1 MKKGRTQFGF
11 FNGGAM
17 NKKIMP
23 HCLAIVLMC
32 NAMIFLGF
40 FLGRSIQAGV
50 LDWQRMLPCLLFA
63 VAAAVWST
71 WLYLDVND
79 TNQALRRELF
89 DTKDELMKALR
100 KTVKPSTVVS
110 ASASSKDRPR
120 KTSWRAN

>member
-1 MKKGRTQFGF
+1 
-11 FNGGAM
+11 
-17 NKKIMP
+17 
-23 HCLAIVLMC
+23 MC